1 MPTSIFFNGQ
11 RRSRPSVYA
20 RVINN
25 LTEQSAPSTGN
36 LALVGDFP
44 QLKAATPVRFT
55 NSLDLADYMRGT
67 NRDIDTAAALMF
79 KPLESDSTID
89 SLTLVS
95 AGDSTQA
102 SVINGGITVKSRL
115 WGVDGN
121 RLKVKIAS
129 NASDAS
135 LYDLE
140 VFEGV
145 VPRES
150 VVALGDGAVASLEYT
165 PALANET
172 LDRVTVEIDATDLN
186 LDAGVSYLE
195 AVVQAGGNMLTDTTP
210 CNGNVTLK
218 ILEDQTAPSTVNIVG
233 LNLQGVVASE
243 AVTIPATALANETF
257 VTSVSFSKI
266 TQISA
271 SSAASFVGAL
281 RVDFNVFN
289 KLLAN
294 IDSFEDTLNEI
305 KSLGDELTGAFI
317 VTLPAA
323 RLKGADLDAV
333 STALVYNASKPFTS
347 NGATLINWF
356 AGSAFVEAEKNSN
369 TAPVAS
375 ANAVRLTGGSIDPV
389 VSADNWQAAFD
400 AIKRVDVNIVV
411 PFDST
416 VAVAQQA
423 AQHAIDAAQDAGY
436 ERNVW
441 VGTAAA
447 QTVQQAYANWSK
459 QLNDR
464 NVAVTPQSIIVDGT
478 ALDPRFT
485 ACLLAGIQGATSISE
500 PMTRKRPSTAVTGTV
515 ENFSREDD
523 AGLAIRRGL
532 VIFADPSSTG
542 LRVERSVTSWLKD
555 DNPVYSEVSANE
567 SVNQSIRLLREALNT
582 QIGTRVT
589 SARRAAVQKVAEKA
603 LIEQKRNGIIKNFK
617 DLTVLLEGDTANVI
631 YSLAAV
637 EPLNFIT
644 VTANIVR

>member
-36 LALVGDFP
+36 VALVGNFP

-67 NRDIDTAAALMF
+67 NGDIDNAAALMF

-95 AGDSTQA
+95 AGESTQA
-102 SVINGGITVKSRL
+102 SVIRGGITVKSRL

-121 RLKVKIAS
+121 RLKVKIAQ
-129 NASDAS
+129 NADDVS
-135 LYDLE
+135 LYDLD
-140 VFEGV
+140 VIEGV
-145 VPRES
+145 VTRES
-150 VVALGDGAVASLEYT
+150 VVALGDGAVASLKYT
-165 PALANET
+165 PAQANET
-172 LDRVTVEIDATDLN
+172 LDRVTVEIDATALN

-195 AVVQAGGNMLTDTTP
+195 AVVRAGGDLLPASTP

-218 ILEDQTAPSTVNIVG
+218 ILDDQAAQSTFNIVG
-233 LNLQGVVASE
+233 RNLQGEAASE
-243 AVTIPATALANETF
+243 SVTIPNTATANETF
-257 VTSVSFSKI
+257 VTSTAFSEI
-266 TQISA
+266 TGITTP
-271 SSAASFVGAL
+271 SAAAFEGVL
-281 RVDFNVFN
+281 RVDFNVFS
-289 KLLAN
+289 KQLVA
-294 IDSFEDTLNEI
+294 IDDFEDTLNEI
-305 KSLGDELTGAFI
+305 KSLGDELTGAFE

-323 RLKGADLDAV
+323 RLKGSDLDAV
-333 STALVYNASKPFTS
+333 SVSLVYNLQQDFKSD
-347 NGATLINWF
+347 GVTLMNWF
-356 AGSAFVEAEKNSN
+356 AGSAFVEAEKYSNS
-369 TAPVAS
+369 APTVNVTPS
-375 ANAVRLTGGSIDPV
+375 RLTGGSIDPV
-389 VSADNWQAAFD
+389 VSTDNWQAAFD
-400 AIKRVDVNIVV
+400 SIKRIDINIVV

-416 VAVAQQA
+416 FAVAQQA

-447 QTVQQAYANWSK
+447 QTVQQAFAGWSK
-459 QLNDR
+459 KLNDR
-464 NVAVTPQSIIVDGT
+464 NVAVTPQSIIVDST
-478 ALDPRFT
+478 ELDPRFT

-500 PMTRKRPSTAVTGTV
+500 PMTRKRPTPAVTGTV

-542 LRVERSVTSWLKD
+542 LRVERSVTTWLRD

-567 SVNQSIRLLREALNT
+567 SVNQSIRLLREALEA

-589 SARRAAVQKVAEKA
+589 SARRAAVEKVAEKA
-603 LIEQKRNGIIKNFK
+603 LIEQKRNGVIKNFK